1 MSGGGVHEETRML
14 TGTSPLARARMRAQG
29 VVGRLRRMLVD
40 RVGPEFEATE
50 ILPPSP
56 GLQQAMMRP
65 VAYPSTGAGLA
76 AAFRLVTRRNLL
88 TSSSNSQLPAT
99 GSYVAPTILRPG
111 TGRTRCSAA
120 GTDVVHNGEP

>member
-1 MSGGGVHEETRML
+1 ARSGYGSGSGYGGGSGSGGQGGSAGGGGGGGGGGVHSGRGGPMSGGGVHEETRML

-56 GLQQAMMRP
+56 ALQQAMMRP

-76 AAFRLVTRRNLL
+76 
-88 TSSSNSQLPAT
+88 
-99 GSYVAPTILRPG
+99 
-111 TGRTRCSAA
+111 
-120 GTDVVHNGEP
+120 